1 MPPQSVKP
9 ASEQTASAVSGGGA
23 GFDLE
28 EEKLQAVKENLMGSL
43 EGEVEDNLDD
53 IDKDDL
59 DEFLMNKEEEVGVN
73 KEEKTKPRKLAEGKR
88 KRENDG
94 TEDKVPRKRRRG
106 PKLGVSVFNQQLQT
120 MSGVEVKDGVV
131 AGAIGGAVDNE
142 KGGGEVENRL
152 LNKEG
157 EGRRGGGEESPDGRQ
172 SQPKSLSCEY
182 CGKTFQYQ
190 SMLDKHIASHTK
202 PFSCEFCTRPFS
214 RKDYLKWHLSYNHS
228 VKNEDLQRYALF
240 FYALVFHFMIK

>member
-9 ASEQTASAVSGGGA
+9 ASEQTASVVSGGGA
-23 GFDLE
+23 SFDLE
-28 EEKLQAVKENLMGSL
+28 EEKLQAVKKNLMGSL

-53 IDKDDL
+53 IDKADL
-59 DEFLMNKEEEVGVN
+59 DEFLMNKEEEVEVN

-94 TEDKVPRKRRRG
+94 TEDKVPRKRRR
-106 PKLGVSVFNQQLQT
+106 LQLQT
-120 MSGVEVKDGVV
+120 MSGVEVKDGVA

-142 KGGGEVENRL
+142 KGGGEVENHL
-152 LNKEG
+152 LNKAVVTE
-157 EGRRGGGEESPDGRQ
+157 GGGEESPDGRQ
-172 SQPKSLSCEY
+172 SKPKSLPCEY
-182 CGKTFQYQ
+182 CGKTFKYQ

-214 RKDYLKWHLSYNHS
+214 RKVYLKWHLSNNHS

>member
-28 EEKLQAVKENLMGSL
+28 EEKLQAVKANLMGSL

-59 DEFLMNKEEEVGVN
+59 DGFLMNKEEEVEVN
-73 KEEKTKPRKLAEGKR
+73 KEEKIKPRKLAEGKR

-94 TEDKVPRKRRRG
+94 TEDKVPRKKRRG
-106 PKLGVSVFNQQLQT
+106 QLQT
-120 MSGVEVKDGVV
+120 MSGVEVKDGVA

-142 KGGGEVENRL
+142 NGGGEVENLL

-157 EGRRGGGEESPDGRQ
+157 EGRRGGISRWETEPV
-172 SQPKSLSCEY
+172 K
-182 CGKTFQYQ
+182 
-190 SMLDKHIASHTK
+190 
-202 PFSCEFCTRPFS
+202 EFV
-214 RKDYLKWHLSYNHS
+214 L
-228 VKNEDLQRYALF
+228 
-240 FYALVFHFMIK
+240 

>member
-1 MPPQSVKP
+1 MPLQSVRP
-9 ASEQTASAVSGGGA
+9 ATEQTEQGGA
-23 GFDLE
+23 GSNLE
-28 EEKLQAVKENLMGSL
+28 EEKLQAIKENLMGSL
-43 EGEVEDNLDD
+43 EGEKEDNLDD

-59 DEFLMNKEEEVGVN
+59 DEFLMNTEGEVNVN
-73 KEEKTKPRKLAEGKR
+73 KEKENKNRKLAEGKR
-88 KRENDG
+88 KRRHDSK
-94 TEDKVPRKRRRG
+94 EDTVSRKRRRG
-106 PKLGVSVFNQQLQT
+106 PKSEVSVFDQQLQT
-120 MSGVEVKDGVV
+120 MSGVEVKDGVA
-131 AGAIGGAVDNE
+131 AGAIGGAVDN
-142 KGGGEVENRL
+142 GGEVENLL

-172 SQPKSLSCEY
+172 SQPKSLSCEH

-214 RKDYLKWHLSYNHS
+214 RKVYLKWHLSNNHS

-240 FYALVFHFMIK
+240 FLRF

>member
-9 ASEQTASAVSGGGA
+9 ASEQTASAVSGDGA
-23 GFDLE
+23 GSSLE
-28 EEKLQAVKENLMGSL
+28 EEKRQAIQKNLMGSS
-43 EGEVEDNLDD
+43 EEEVGDNLDD
-53 IDKDDL
+53 IDKDYL
-59 DEFLMNKEEEVGVN
+59 DEFLMNKEEEIEVN

-88 KRENDG
+88 KRESDG
-94 TEDKVPRKRRRG
+94 TEDKVPSKKRRG
-106 PKLGVSVFNQQLQT
+106 QLQT
-120 MSGVEVKDGVV
+120 MSGVEVEDGVA
-131 AGAIGGAVDNE
+131 AGDNE
-142 KGGGEVENRL
+142 NGGGEVENLL

-172 SQPKSLSCEY
+172 SQPKSLSCEH
-182 CGKTFQYQ
+182 CDKTFQYQ

-214 RKDYLKWHLSYNHS
+214 RKVYLKWHLSNNHS

-240 FYALVFHFMIK
+240 FLRF

>member
-1 MPPQSVKP
+1 MK
-9 ASEQTASAVSGGGA
+9 
-23 GFDLE
+23 
-28 EEKLQAVKENLMGSL
+28 AVKKNLMSSL
-43 EGEVEDNLDD
+43 EDEVEDDLED
-53 IDKDDL
+53 IDKADL
-59 DEFLMNKEEEVGVN
+59 DEFLMNEEEEIEVN

-88 KRENDG
+88 KRESDG
-94 TEDKVPRKRRRG
+94 TEDKVPSKKRRG
-106 PKLGVSVFNQQLQT
+106 QLQT
-120 MSGVEVKDGVV
+120 MSGVEVEDGVA
-131 AGAIGGAVDNE
+131 AGAIDN
-142 KGGGEVENRL
+142 GGEVENLL

-172 SQPKSLSCEY
+172 SQPKSLSCEH

-214 RKDYLKWHLSYNHS
+214 RKVYLKWHLSNNHS

-240 FYALVFHFMIK
+240 FFTLLVFHFIIK